1 MNRVAGLL
9 PGAALLTAPGH
20 VFGSQIVAGGAS
32 SVHMIGAVIG
42 ITFAF

>member
-9 PGAALLTAPGH
+9 LGAALLTAPGH
-20 VFGSQIVAGGAS
+20 VFGSQIVAGALG
-32 SVHMIGAVIG
+32 VHTIEAVTG